1 MAQARPRGEAF
12 DPLSIHV
19 IGAGLAGI
27 AAACQLTESGRHVI
41 LHDSAKAP
49 GGRARSY
56 FDKAL
61 GCRIDN
67 GNHLLL
73 SGNTAAMVFLRRV
86 GARHSLS
93 GPAEPIFPFVDLESG
108 KHWTLRLNEGNFPWW
123 VFKKDRRVPGT
134 RLLDYR
140 ALLKLRKAGPDDLVG
155 AMLGGIGP
163 LYRNLME
170 PLAIAVLNTMPE
182 IAAAAPLRVVLSE
195 TIERG
200 GFASVPRYARIGLS
214 ESFIDP
220 AIEWLRYKGAEMRFG
235 RRVAALDPNQPTVL
249 AVPPWVAAE
258 LVPGLVVPDK
268 FEAICNVHYR
278 YALPPGEAGF
288 WGLIGGMAEWVFA
301 RPEVLSVTISAAN
314 RYTGLDQVAI
324 AGRVWAELAKAF
336 GLAETVPHH
345 RVIWEKRATFM
356 STPEQLARRPGTV
369 TGNPNLVLAGDW
381 TNTGLPATIEGAIR
395 SGNEAASALLQTG
408 RVVEEREDIDGSEA
422 FFTNLGRKRKVK

>member
-1 MAQARPRGEAF
+1 VT
-12 DPLSIHV
+12 IHV

-73 SGNTAAMVFLRRV
+73 SGNTAVMVYLRRV
-86 GARHSLS
+86 GARNSLS
-93 GPAEPIFPFVDLESG
+93 GPAEPIFPFVDLENG
-108 KHWTLRLNEGNFPWW
+108 RQWTVRLNEGKFPWW
-123 VFKKDRRVPGT
+123 VFSRARRVPDT
-134 RLLDYR
+134 KIYQYR
-140 ALLKLRKAGPDDLVG
+140 ALLKLREAGPESLVG
-155 AMLGGIGP
+155 EMLSGIGP
-163 LYRNLME
+163 LYRNLLE

-182 IAAAAPLRVVLSE
+182 IASAAQLQAVLSE

-200 GFASVPRYARIGLS
+200 GFATVPRYARIGLT

-235 RRVAALDPNQPTVL
+235 RRVASIDPDQPTVL
-249 AVPPWVAAE
+249 AVPPWVAAN
-258 LVPGLVVPDK
+258 LVPGLVVPNK
-268 FEAICNVHYR
+268 FEAICNVHFR
-278 YALPPGEAGF
+278 YSLPPGEAGF

-314 RYTGLDQVAI
+314 RY
-324 AGRVWAELAKAF
+324 AGIDNETITARVWGELAKAF
-336 GLAETVPHH
+336 GLPAEIPRC
-345 RVIWEKRATFM
+345 RVVWEKRATFL
-356 STPEQLARRPGTV
+356 STPEQLARRPKTE
-369 TGNPNLVLAGDW
+369 TEHANLVLAGDW
-381 TNTGLPATIEGAIR
+381 TDTGLPATIEGAIR
-395 SGNEAASALLQTG
+395 SGNAAASAILQMRDG
-408 RVVEEREDIDGSEA
+408 KKREEPEERTGSSA
-422 FFTNLGRKRKVK
+422 FFNKKESKKFIRP

>member
-1 MAQARPRGEAF
+1 MAQAGAGREAA

-108 KHWTLRLNEGNFPWW
+108 KHWTLRLNQGKFPWW
-123 VFKKDRRVPGT
+123 VFSRAKRVPGT
-134 RLLDYR
+134 TLLDYR
-140 ALLKLRKAGPDDLVG
+140 ALLKLRKAGPNDLVG
-155 AMLGGIGP
+155 AMLGDSGP
-163 LYRNLME
+163 LYRNLLE
-170 PLAIAVLNTMPE
+170 PLAIATLNTMPD
-182 IAAAAPLRVVLSE
+182 IAAAAPLRVVLGE

-235 RRVAALDPNQPTVL
+235 RRVASLDWTQPTVL
-249 AVPPWVAAE
+249 AVPPWVAAN

-278 YALPPGEAGF
+278 FTLPPGEAGF

-314 RYTGLDQVAI
+314 RYIALDQDAI
-324 AGRVWAELAKAF
+324 AARVWAELGKAF
-336 GLAETVPHH
+336 GLSAEIPRY
-345 RVIWEKRATFM
+345 RVLWEKRATFM
-356 STPEQLARRPGTV
+356 STPEQLARRPQTE
-369 TGNPNLVLAGDW
+369 TDHRNLVLAGDW

-395 SGNEAASALLQTG
+395 SGNAAAAALLRT
-408 RVVEEREDIDGSEA
+408 RDVRAPVVPEDIDGSEA
-422 FFTNLGRKRKVK
+422 FFRSAR